1 MRKSPAVAAVAVM
14 ALTLAACGSSS
25 KGSQQT
31 SGGQQFANGKTF
43 TMVLPTDPGNLD
55 PDLTSLSITNQV
67 DAFLYDPL
75 LHVDQSGKLIAGLAD
90 KWTGNATTATFTLRK
105 GITCSDGTPLT
116 ASAVADNINFVGN
129 PKNGSSKI
137 SLNVPPGAKATANNT
152 AGTVT
157 VTSPAPDAFLV
168 QDVGGLPIV
177 CPKGMAN
184 RGLLKQGAD
193 GTGPF
198 TVTQVLPGNQDT
210 LTARKGY
217 NWGPGNWK
225 ANPAG
230 FPAKVILK
238 IVPNMTTAAN
248 LLLAKSVNLVTVLG
262 PDAARLKAEHLFERD
277 VLASL
282 GELWFNQKTGMPTA
296 DVAVRKALTEAL
308 DLPQLGQVVASGA
321 GAPATGLVAP
331 AFNPCHGNTVQG
343 NLPAHSAAAAQAS
356 LTAAGWKAGP
366 GGIRVKAGQK
376 LAMTVLYDTALGPA
390 MQAGAELIQ
399 KDWSSIGVKVTLS
412 GLTDTEISGT
422 IFSAAGNWSAGLIPV
437 NVILPTQLIPFFSGP
452 TPPKGTNFAY
462 VNNSTYNADV
472 KAASAIAGTGGCSHW
487 NAAEGALF
495 NQADIVPFADSV
507 APTFAQGATFQLIQG
522 SIAPSSIRML
532 H

>member
-1 MRKSPAVAAVAVM
+1 MRRFPAVAAVTVM
-14 ALTLAACGSSS
+14 ALTLAACGSS
-25 KGSQQT
+25 KGSHQA
-31 SGGQQFANGKTF
+31 SGGQQLANGKTF

-55 PDLTSLSITNQV
+55 PDLTSLSITNEV
-67 DAFLYDPL
+67 DGFLYDSL
-75 LHVDQSGKLIAGLAD
+75 LNIDQSGKLIAGLAN

-105 GITCSDGTPLT
+105 GITCSDGAPLT

-137 SLNVPPGAKATANNT
+137 SVNVPPGAKATADNT

-157 VTSPAPDAFLV
+157 ITSPAPDAFLARN
-168 QDVGGLPIV
+168 VGRLPIV
-177 CPKGMAN
+177 CPKGMAD

-248 LLLAKSVNLVTVLG
+248 LLLAKSVNMVIVLG
-262 PDAARLKAEHLFERD
+262 PDVQRLKAEHLFERD

-282 GELWFNQKTGMPTA
+282 GELWFNQKAGMPAA
-296 DVAVRKALTEAL
+296 DVAVRKALTEAI

-321 GAPATGLVAP
+321 GAPATGLVSP
-331 AFNPCHGNTVQG
+331 TFNPCHGNTVQG
-343 NLPAHSAAAAQAS
+343 NLPAHSAAAARAA

-366 GGIRVKAGQK
+366 GGIRVKSGQK

-390 MQAGAELIQ
+390 MQAGAELMQ
-399 KDWSSIGVKVTLS
+399 KDWTSIGVKVTLS
-412 GLTDTEISGT
+412 GQTDTEISGV
-422 IFSAAGNWSAGLIPV
+422 IFGAAGNWSAGLIPI
-437 NVILPTQLIPFFSGP
+437 NVTLPTQLVPFFSGP

-462 VNNSTYNADV
+462 VDNATYNTDV
-472 KAASAIAGTGGCSHW
+472 KAASAIAGTGGCSQW

-495 NQADIVPFADSV
+495 MQADIVPFVDSV
-507 APTFAQGATFQLIQG
+507 DPAFAQGATFQLSEG
-522 SIAPSSIRML
+522 VIAPSSIRML
-532 H
+532 R